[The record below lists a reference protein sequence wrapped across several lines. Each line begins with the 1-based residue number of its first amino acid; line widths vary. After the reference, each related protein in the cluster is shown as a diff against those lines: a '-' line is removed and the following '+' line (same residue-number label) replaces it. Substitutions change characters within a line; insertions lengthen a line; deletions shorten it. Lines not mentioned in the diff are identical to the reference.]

1 MTCHSVCRYLKSAM
15 HLQLQNW
22 AITPGM
28 TTSLGWSHQTPT
40 RHRPWLTSWQPL
52 GGTMSQR
59 WLPKATMERV
69 VWRRSP
75 RSPEK
80 LVSVCLSGLVFIAA
94 ELQSIAEFCLGVC
107 SVIRT
112 PWACYLDSSG
122 WFCFL
127 HVCQSDDSGS
137 NLRKEAENVHLLT
150 LLERAAPWW
159 VRGKKQPSAEPQP
172 DLRKCNFWFSLGKL

>member
-28 TTSLGWSHQTPT
+28 TTSLEWSHQTPT

-80 LVSVCLSGLVFIAA
+80 LVSVFIRFGIYSCRVAEHRWVLLRCVQCDETTVGVLPGLKWVILLLACLPKWRFW
-94 ELQSIAEFCLGVC
+94 QQF
-107 SVIRT
+107 
-112 PWACYLDSSG
+112 
-122 WFCFL
+122 
-127 HVCQSDDSGS
+127 
-137 NLRKEAENVHLLT
+137 KK
-150 LLERAAPWW
+150 
-159 VRGKKQPSAEPQP
+159 RG
-172 DLRKCNFWFSLGKL
+172 RKCTSLDPFGKGSSLMS

>member
-28 TTSLGWSHQTPT
+28 TTSLEWSHQTPT
-40 RHRPWLTSWQPL
+40 RHRPWLTSWRPL

-94 ELQSIAEFCLGVC
+94 ELHRWVLLRCMQCDQNTVGVLPGLKWVILLLACLPKW
-107 SVIRT
+107 RF
-112 PWACYLDSSG
+112 WQQ
-122 WFCFL
+122 F
-127 HVCQSDDSGS
+127 
-137 NLRKEAENVHLLT
+137 KK
-150 LLERAAPWW
+150 
-159 VRGKKQPSAEPQP
+159 RG
-172 DLRKCNFWFSLGKL
+172 RKCTSLDPFGKGSSLMS